1 LLNLGSIKDTQL
13 TKLGE
18 LELLMVER
26 NTSSRMAYEANVERL
41 KIERR
46 NSSSNYYQPSDVI
59 RSAREKTRRANH
71 SLRD

>member
-1 LLNLGSIKDTQL
+1 
-13 TKLGE
+13 
-18 LELLMVER
+18 MVER